1 MKKVF
6 FKTAVL
12 ALVAVGIS
20 FQANAQQGTTKEEP
34 VSFSQKKIDMER

>member
-12 ALVAVGIS
+12 ALVAVGCVS
-20 FQANAQQGTTKEEP
+20 ATTM
-34 VSFSQKKIDMER
+34 KKKMKD